1 MTPVGK
7 IKVISQLG
15 QALSSHVVAYV
26 ACVPHGFSSALA
38 ESGWTFLRFN
48 SVHEVFQV
56 SFVEV
61 KGLINHLSADLQ
73 YYLLLHSI
81 FNDYIIPF

>member
-1 MTPVGK
+1 MTSVEE

-15 QALSSHVVAYV
+15 QALSSHVAYV

-61 KGLINHLSADLQ
+61 KGLIKHPSADLQ
-73 YYLLLHSI
+73 YYLLLHSVV
-81 FNDYIIPF
+81 NDYIIPF